1 MESRLGFEWI
11 AFERFGCLHHA
22 ERNDEFSLK
31 MEQIALI
38 TGASSGLGEEF
49 ARQLARRGGTLV
61 LVARRLDNLESL
73 RTELKAQYPDLVV
86 YCVQADLARDDE
98 VERLSHWIHDMG
110 LEVTLL
116 VNNAGLG
123 DHGTFEESDWQRVQ
137 SMINVNVSAL
147 TRLMLLNIPGMK
159 KRGRGAILNV
169 SSVAGMLP
177 LTKMSVYAATKAY
190 VSSLSEAVRA
200 ELRGTGV
207 TVTALCPGPVETEFG
222 EVAGRKD
229 SLDRLDAP
237 AFFKLSKQRVVREAL
252 DGVDRD
258 RPRVIPGYLVA
269 AIMIVLSSLPLLFI
283 RMILARR

>member
-1 MESRLGFEWI
+1 
-11 AFERFGCLHHA
+11 
-22 ERNDEFSLK
+22 

-61 LVARRLDNLESL
+61 LVARRLDNLEAL
-73 RTELKAQYPDLVV
+73 RTELTAQYPDLMVF
-86 YCVQADLARDDE
+86 CVQADLARGDE
-98 VERLSHWIHDMG
+98 VERVCNWIRDMG
-110 LEVTLL
+110 LEITLL

-123 DHGTFEESDWQRVQ
+123 DHGTFDGSDWHRVK
-137 SMINVNVSAL
+137 SMINVNVTAL
-147 TRLMLLNIPGMK
+147 TRLTLFIVSGMR
-159 KRGRGAILNV
+159 KRGSGAILNV
-169 SSVAGMLP
+169 SSVAGMIP
-177 LTKMSVYAATKAY
+177 LKKMAVYAATKAY

-207 TVTALCPGPVETEFG
+207 IVTTLCPGPVETEFG
-222 EVAGRKD
+222 EVAERKD
-229 SLDRLDAP
+229 SQDRMDAP
-237 AFFKLSKQRVVREAL
+237 EFFKVSKQRVVREAL

-269 AIMIVLSSLPLLFI
+269 TAMVFLSSLPLLLI